1 MAAGAPTKDLAFI
14 AQAMEELVASGEEFP
29 IKVEGTKTLPY
40 AAMLVRRDPE
50 SRQVVVK
57 LMRPLPPALAEGA
70 LFEMVFA
77 TQDKRFE
84 GRITF
89 LGREGY
95 LLYRFHGPAALL
107 ASDRRLWKRYP
118 IRPREDFHV
127 AAQDSDIPCH
137 GITGPLLNLSQGG
150 LAFRVD
156 RMLRLDDG
164 MPVRPGAYLFDRGKS
179 LSLLRVRGLP
189 KGEILETR
197 GQVVRVQETNS
208 EVHLGIQFTGLGEVE
223 KLRLSR
229 FLEGR
234 ERQSKQS
241 SGGFSA
247 SSDRIDWPAGAAA
260 KGAGPEGGALEGELD
275 PGAPLPEGLA
285 GPEAAGLEQL
295 LLLDRRSLPLLLVS
309 PPGEDRDLSARRLEA
324 AGYGRFEFASDLFEA
339 HARWKDATAGP
350 IRMLMVDLEPSR
362 AEGLESMG
370 AVRHLE
376 PLLRSFGEI
385 PVAFV
390 TRAPDPMLELMGR
403 PGFGALAQEESGGR
417 GWAELLDGLLGG
429 L

>member
-14 AQAMEELVASGEEFP
+14 AQAMDELLASGEEFP

-40 AAMLVRRDPE
+40 AAVLVRRDADT
-50 SRQVVVK
+50 RQVVLK

-77 TQDKRFE
+77 TQDKRYE
-84 GRITF
+84 GRIVF

-95 LLYRFHGPAALL
+95 LQYRFHGPAALL

-179 LSLLRVRGLP
+179 LSLLRVKGLP
-189 KGEILETR
+189 KGEVLETR
-197 GQVVRVQETNS
+197 GQVVRVMEINS
-208 EVHLGIQFTGLGEVE
+208 ELHLGIQFTGLGDGER
-223 KLRLSR
+223 LRLSR

-247 SSDRIDWPAGAAA
+247 PSDRIDWPSGASAKGGTDEAAA
-260 KGAGPEGGALEGELD
+260 PEAEEDGGA
-275 PGAPLPEGLA
+275 PVPEPLA
-285 GPEAAGLEQL
+285 GPEVAGLDQL
-295 LLLDRRSLPLLLVS
+295 RLLDRWSLPLLLVS
-309 PPGEDRDLSARRLEA
+309 PPGQDRDQAARRLEA
-324 AGYGRFEFASDLFEA
+324 AGYGRFEFAPDLFEA
-339 HARWKDATAGP
+339 HARWKDAAAAP
-350 IRMLMVDLEPSR
+350 IRLLMVDLEPSR
-362 AEGLESMG
+362 AEGLESVG

-376 PLLRSFGEI
+376 PLLRSFGAM

-403 PGFGALAQEESGGR
+403 PGFGALAHEDGGGR
-417 GWAELLDGLLGG
+417 GWADVLDGLLGG